1 MPGSSTTET
10 LTERRKAATRLD
22 IARTAAALFV
32 EDGLRATRA
41 EDIARAA
48 GVAPRTFY
56 RYFATKEEAVA
67 PLFAAGAQ
75 RWAEA
80 VRDAPA
86 ALSVPEALRHAVAQS
101 LTADDAANVESLEWV
116 RSLLRMAAE
125 SPALQAVWGT
135 ACHASEAT
143 LLAVLAERVG
153 AITSGGSGGSG
164 DLGRSGGAGGASDS
178 GGVGAHDG
186 SGASQA
192 PASLALRMA
201 AGVACTAIRV
211 GVETWAASDA
221 PVDGELGPAALAARC
236 LASLGDFPWAPA

>member
-32 EDGLRATRA
+32 EGGLRATRA

-75 RWAEA
+75 QWAEA

-143 LLAVLAERVG
+143 LLAVLVERVG
-153 AITSGGSGGSG
+153 AVASG
-164 DLGRSGGAGGASDS
+164 DPGGSGGAGGAGDS
-178 GGVGAHDG
+178 GGVGAPDG

-221 PVDGELGPAALAARC
+221 PADGELGPAALAARC

>member
-1 MPGSSTTET
+1 MPGSSTPET

-75 RWAEA
+75 QWAEA

-86 ALSVPEALRHAVAQS
+86 ALSVPEALRHAVARA

-143 LLAVLAERVG
+143 LLAVLEERVG
-153 AITSGGSGGSG
+153 GGG
-164 DLGRSGGAGGASDS
+164 DTGA
-178 GGVGAHDG
+178 
-186 SGASQA
+186 
-192 PASLALRMA
+192 PPSLALRMA

-221 PVDGELGPAALAARC
+221 PAGGELGPAALAARC
-236 LASLGDFPWAPA
+236 LASLGDFPWTPA

>member
-67 PLFAAGAQ
+67 PLFATGAQ
-75 RWAEA
+75 QWAEA

-86 ALSVPEALRHAVAQS
+86 ELSVPEALRHAVARS

-143 LLAVLAERVG
+143 LLAALEE
-153 AITSGGSGGSG
+153 
-164 DLGRSGGAGGASDS
+164 RSGGGGDT
-178 GGVGAHDG
+178 GE
-186 SGASQA
+186 
-192 PASLALRMA
+192 PPSLALRMA

-221 PVDGELGPAALAARC
+221 PPGGELGPAALAARC
-236 LASLGDFPWAPA
+236 LASLGDFPWAA

>member
-22 IARTAAALFV
+22 IARTAAALFA

-75 RWAEA
+75 QWAEA

-86 ALSVPEALRHAVAQS
+86 ALSVPEALRHAVARS

-143 LLAVLAERVG
+143 LLAALEERVG
-153 AITSGGSGGSG
+153 GGG
-164 DLGRSGGAGGASDS
+164 DT
-178 GGVGAHDG
+178 GV
-186 SGASQA
+186 
-192 PASLALRMA
+192 PPPLALRLA

-221 PVDGELGPAALAARC
+221 PAGGELGPATLAARC

>member
-75 RWAEA
+75 QWAEA
-80 VRDAPA
+80 VRDAPS
-86 ALSVPEALRHAVAQS
+86 ALSVPEALRHAVARS

-143 LLAVLAERVG
+143 LLAVLEERVG
-153 AITSGGSGGSG
+153 GGG
-164 DLGRSGGAGGASDS
+164 DT
-178 GGVGAHDG
+178 GV
-186 SGASQA
+186 
-192 PASLALRMA
+192 PPSLALRLG

-221 PVDGELGPAALAARC
+221 PAGGELGPAALAARC

>member
-75 RWAEA
+75 QWAEA

-86 ALSVPEALRHAVAQS
+86 ALSVPEALRHAVARS

-143 LLAVLAERVG
+143 LLAALEERVG
-153 AITSGGSGGSG
+153 GGGGK
-164 DLGRSGGAGGASDS
+164 
-178 GGVGAHDG
+178 GV
-186 SGASQA
+186 
-192 PASLALRMA
+192 PPSLALRLA

-221 PVDGELGPAALAARC
+221 PAGGELGPAALAARC

>member
-1 MPGSSTTET
+1 MSGSSATET

-32 EDGLRATRA
+32 EDGLRGTRA

-75 RWAEA
+75 LWAEA

-86 ALSVPEALRHAVAQS
+86 GLPVPDALRHAVAQA
-101 LTADDAANVESLEWV
+101 LTAEDAANVESLEWV

-125 SPALQAVWGT
+125 SPALRAVWGT

-143 LLAVLAERVG
+143 LLAVLEERVG
-153 AITSGGSGGSG
+153 GGPE
-164 DLGRSGGAGGASDS
+164 RAGGVHGPDS
-178 GGVGAHDG
+178 
-186 SGASQA
+186 Q
-192 PASLALRMA
+192 LALRMA

-221 PVDGELGPAALAARC
+221 PAGGELGPAALATRC
-236 LASLGDFPWAPA
+236 LASLGDFPWAQG

>member
-1 MPGSSTTET
+1 MAGISTTET

-32 EDGLRATRA
+32 ADGLRATRA

-56 RYFATKEEAVA
+56 RYFPTKEEAVA

-75 RWAEA
+75 MWAEA
-80 VRDAPA
+80 VRGAPA
-86 ALSVPEALRHAVAQS
+86 DLSVPDALRHAVAEA
-101 LTADDAANVESLEWV
+101 LTADDPANAESLEWI

-125 SPALQAVWGT
+125 SPALQAVWGS

-143 LLAVLAERVG
+143 LLAVLEERVRERTEERAG
-153 AITSGGSGGSG
+153 E
-164 DLGRSGGAGGASDS
+164 AGGAD
-178 GGVGAHDG
+178 
-186 SGASQA
+186 A
-192 PASLALRMA
+192 PLTPVPLALRMA
-201 AGVACTAIRV
+201 AGVASTAVRV

-221 PVDGELGPAALAARC
+221 PAAGELGPAALATRC
-236 LASLGDFPWAPA
+236 LASLGDFSWAPA

>member
-75 RWAEA
+75 QWAEA

-143 LLAVLAERVG
+143 LLAVLVERVG
-153 AITSGGSGGSG
+153 AIASGDSGDSGGSGGAG
-164 DLGRSGGAGGASDS
+164 DS
-178 GGVGAHDG
+178 DG
-186 SGASQA
+186 SGAPQA

-211 GVETWAASDA
+211 GVETWAAGDA
-221 PVDGELGPAALAARC
+221 PADGELGPAALAARC
-236 LASLGDFPWAPA
+236 LASLGDFPWVPA